1 MDANDTDDPTAEAE
15 MSTAEAAGY
24 LSGLVGYSVSA
35 EVLDSLS
42 ALGRGP
48 VAENQ
53 GQSLRYRRSALDAF
67 LRENGTDPMACA
79 VVPGRTRRCTPP
91 APAVVRYSSAKG
103 LSVRPKPCIPAM
115 HGSFFI
121 SWSL

>member
-1 MDANDTDDPTAEAE
+1 MDDPTAEAE

-24 LSGLVGYSVSA
+24 LSGLVGCSVSA

-53 GQSLRYRRSALDAF
+53 GQSLKYRRSALDAF
-67 LRENGTDPMACA
+67 LRENGTDPMAWMA
-79 VVPGRTRRCTPP
+79 GVWRNVADQYEAATAEHPELR
-91 APAVVRYSSAKG
+91 SAKLIEEWRSRDSNG
-103 LSVRPKPCIPAM
+103 WDPDKAK
-115 HGSFFI
+115 
-121 SWSL
+121 

>member
-1 MDANDTDDPTAEAE
+1 MDTNDMDDPTADVE

-35 EVLDSLS
+35 EVLESLR

-53 GQSLRYRRSALDAF
+53 DQSLRYRRSALDAF
-67 LRENGTDPMACA
+67 LRENGTDPMAWMA
-79 VVPGRTRRCTPP
+79 GVWRNVADQYEAATAEHPELQ
-91 APAVVRYSSAKG
+91 SAQLIEKWRSRDSDG
-103 LSVRPKPCIPAM
+103 WDPDKAR
-115 HGSFFI
+115 
-121 SWSL
+121 